1 MPTIDISVS
10 ELLDRLSIL
19 EVKRA
24 YLKSDLQREIVGEG
38 INLLQTSANEA
49 LKNGSVKILYRELYR
64 VNEDMWV
71 AMEGL
76 YKWQGP
82 RNTEFEDIILQIV
95 EVNKERAFIKR
106 EIDVLLSSK
115 IREAKS
121 FFEAGPKA

>member
-24 YLKSDLQREIVGEG
+24 YLKSDFQKEVVEEG
-38 INLLQTSANEA
+38 IDLLQTAADEALRNISVKTLYQNLYVVNEA
-49 LKNGSVKILYRELYR
+49 
-64 VNEDMWV
+64 MWV

-76 YKWQGP
+76 YRWQGP
-82 RNTEFEDIILQIV
+82 RNAQFEDIILQIV
-95 EVNKERAFIKR
+95 EVNKERAYIKR
-106 EIDVLLSSK
+106 EIDGLLGSK

-121 FFEAGPKA
+121 FFKSETEA